1 MRDRP
6 IASAQRRADNAVAET
21 GYLPLKQGQWL
32 RRDFGWLRRYRNA
45 DGHNIQLALS
55 DDELL
60 SPPSEFGLM
69 LQARVAQARRNTVN
83 S

>member
-1 MRDRP
+1 MRDSP
-6 IASAQRRADNAVAET
+6 IASARRRADNAVAET
-21 GYLPLKQGQWL
+21 GYSPLKGDQWL

-45 DGHNIQLALS
+45 VGHSIQLALS

-69 LQARVAQARRNTVN
+69 LKARVARAKRNIL
-83 S
+83 